1 MSCAP
6 FEISTFG
13 KSVEMNVVKCFS
25 MENSLQPKNLFAA
38 ELLVKYEYINYT
50 LYVYIYERQN
60 KKETKA
66 IN

>member
-50 LYVYIYERQN
+50 LYVYIYIKDKTR
-60 KKETKA
+60 KKQKQ
-66 IN
+66 

>member
-50 LYVYIYERQN
+50 LYVYIYIKDKTR
-60 KKETKA
+60 KKQ
-66 IN
+66 